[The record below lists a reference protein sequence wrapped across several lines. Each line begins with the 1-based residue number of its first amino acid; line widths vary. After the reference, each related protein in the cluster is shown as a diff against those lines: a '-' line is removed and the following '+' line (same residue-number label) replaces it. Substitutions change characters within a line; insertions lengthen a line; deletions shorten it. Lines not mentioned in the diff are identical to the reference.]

1 MLIKQILQEKFG
13 YNEFKN
19 GQEEVICAVLN
30 GRNVLAMLPT
40 GTGKSLCYQLPAY
53 ILKGA
58 VLIVSP
64 LISLME
70 DQVEQLRL
78 FGEKYAISLNSFIEF
93 EERKEIFQQLH
104 QYRFIFISPEML
116 NQPYVV
122 NKIKQL
128 NISLFVIDEAHCI
141 SQWGPDFRPDY
152 LKLGEFRKLIDSP
165 PTLALTA
172 TATKQVRK
180 EIKRSLQLD
189 EMEEFIYSVDRKN
202 IAIHVEKVQHYQEKE
217 KKIFDLTQTLQKP
230 GIVYFTSK
238 KLTEEM
244 AEKLKKHGQERVAA
258 YHGGM
263 TKEDRLMI
271 QQQFMNNQIDII
283 CATNAFGM
291 GVNKNNIRFII
302 HFHLPS
308 QMESYLQEIGRA
320 GRDGK
325 RSIAYLLYERN
336 DERIYQHMHSEEFP
350 SKTQLEFLK
359 KMNIHTINEKELEKL
374 GFTEIQ
380 QRFIRYYREQA
391 CDSTQAIELMEAVIE
406 ERMTYKKSKLNEM
419 VHWIY
424 STQCRREQIV
434 SIFDEQLTKTNE
446 TCCDRCKFSLEPFNE
461 LKSEKAEVMEDWQI
475 ILKKLLIRTDAN
487 EG

>member
-1 MLIKQILQEKFG
+1 MLINQVLQKKFG
-13 YNEFKN
+13 YNTFKS
-19 GQEEVICAVLN
+19 GQEEVIRSVLKGN
-30 GRNVLAMLPT
+30 NVLAMLPT

-53 ILKGA
+53 ILQGT

-78 FGEKYAISLNSFIEF
+78 FGEKYAISLNSFIDF
-93 EERKEIFQQLH
+93 DERNEIFRHLH

-116 NQPYVV
+116 NQSYIVD
-122 NKIKQL
+122 KISQIK
-128 NISLFVIDEAHCI
+128 ISLFVIDEAHCI

-152 LKLGEFRKLIDSP
+152 LKLGKFRSIIDFP

-172 TATKQVRK
+172 TATKQVRQ
-180 EIKRSLQLD
+180 EIKHSLELD
-189 EMEEFIYSVDRKN
+189 EMKEFIYSVDRKN
-202 IAIHVEKVQHYQEKE
+202 IAIHVEKVNHYHEKE
-217 KKIFDLTQTLQKP
+217 KKVFDLTQSLQKP

-244 AEKLKKHGQERVAA
+244 AEKLKKNGQARVAA

-308 QMESYLQEIGRA
+308 QMEAYLQEIGRA

-325 RSIAYLLYERN
+325 KSIAYLLYERN
-336 DERIYQHMHSEEFP
+336 DERIYQHMHAEEFP

-359 KMNIHTINEKELEKL
+359 TINIHTVHEKELEQL

-380 QRFIRYYREQA
+380 QRFINYYREQI
-391 CDSTQAIELMEAVIE
+391 CDPVQAVDLMENVID
-406 ERMTYKKSKLNEM
+406 ERMTYKKRKLNEM
-419 VHWIY
+419 VKWIH
-424 STQCRREQIV
+424 STECRREQIV
-434 SIFDEQLTKTNE
+434 KIFDEQLTEVNE
-446 TCCDRCKFSLEPFNE
+446 ACCDRCQFSLEQFNE
-461 LKSEKAEVMEDWQI
+461 GLIEKTEVIEDWQT
-475 ILKKLLIRTDAN
+475 ILRKLLTRADRN